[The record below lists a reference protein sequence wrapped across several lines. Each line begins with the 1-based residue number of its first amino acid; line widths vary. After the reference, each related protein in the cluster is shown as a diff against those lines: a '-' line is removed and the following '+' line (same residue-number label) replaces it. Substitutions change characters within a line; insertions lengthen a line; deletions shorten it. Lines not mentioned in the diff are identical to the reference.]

1 MHQFRTTCVSIGS
14 LATASDHLQKLYI
27 VLIKLSVQLFQVYSI
42 QIYHTKNSVFPCV
55 FDILNREITVLGLQ
69 KEEKIFLEA
78 ENLVQ

>member
-14 LATASDHLQKLYI
+14 LATASDHLQKLHI

-55 FDILNREITVLGLQ
+55 FDILNIERLLGIQ
-69 KEEKIFLEA
+69 KEEKILLEA

>member
-14 LATASDHLQKLYI
+14 LATASDHLQKLHI

-55 FDILNREITVLGLQ
+55 FDILNREITRYT
-69 KEEKIFLEA
+69 KRRKFFLEA

>member
-1 MHQFRTTCVSIGS
+1 MHQFQTTCVSIGS
-14 LATASDHLQKLYI
+14 LATASDHLQKLHT

-55 FDILNREITVLGLQ
+55 FDILNREITRYT
-69 KEEKIFLEA
+69 KRRKIFLEA

>member
-14 LATASDHLQKLYI
+14 LATASDHLQKLHI

-55 FDILNREITVLGLQ
+55 FDILNRLPGIQ
-69 KEEKIFLEA
+69 KEENIFLEA

>member
-14 LATASDHLQKLYI
+14 LATASDHLQKLHI

-55 FDILNREITVLGLQ
+55 FDILNRLLGIQ
-69 KEEKIFLEA
+69 KEENFFLEA

>member
-14 LATASDHLQKLYI
+14 LATASDHLQKLHI

-42 QIYHTKNSVFPCV
+42 QICHTKNSVFPCV
-55 FDILNREITVLGLQ
+55 FDILNREITRYT
-69 KEEKIFLEA
+69 KEENIFLEA